1 MDLVGKLIQKTDIQS
16 GVSKKGNQWSKL
28 GFVVK
33 VESKFPKDV
42 YFETLNSEVIQF
54 VSDTNLESDI
64 RVWFDVSS
72 RAWQDKWF
80 TSATAYK
87 VEVIKEDRNLVVEQE
102 DMNRMTQEEAKRR
115 NDEVSSLLGS
125 GVEDGGADDLPF

>member
-1 MDLVGKLIQKTDIQS
+1 
-16 GVSKKGNQWSKL
+16 
-28 GFVVK
+28 
-33 VESKFPKDV
+33 
-42 YFETLNSEVIQF
+42 

-87 VEVIKEDRNLVVEQE
+87 VEVIKEDRSLVIEQE
-102 DMNRMTQEEAKRR
+102 DMNRMTQEEAKKKER
-115 NDEVSSLLGS
+115 EIQALLGG